1 VVTSG
6 NENTAVGRLMYIP
19 PYGLGVVEG
28 NNRGGMADDRK
39 TQESVEDN
47 LYDFFHG

>member
-6 NENTAVGRLMYIP
+6 NENTAVGRLMYIS
-19 PYGLGVVEG
+19 PYGLVVVEG